1 MEAPHNAHNKLDAD
15 NDLKKQ
21 FNANL
26 QAAAQQKGDPS
37 QQAEKR

>member
-26 QAAAQQKGDPS
+26 QAAA
-37 QQAEKR
+37 